1 MAKILLVGCGALG
14 TAVALN
20 LYHAGHEVVGIR
32 KSLKPLP
39 CNMKTIQA
47 DVTVSDV
54 VSVLA
59 VTQPQI
65 VIYCIAA
72 TAQNDENYYLHYVA
86 GLKYVLESQLHN
98 TRLERVFFV
107 SSTRVYGK
115 TTDALVDESTSAIAI
130 DFGGCRLLE
139 AEQLLTNLKCDY
151 TILRL
156 SGIYGAGRL
165 YLLNMAKDIQRW
177 PKENHW
183 SNRIHEEDAARF
195 VSYLVDRHFSNQKLA
210 SCYLV
215 TDDMPTE
222 QYVVLMWLAKKLK
235 VDVESVEVPHVNGG
249 KRLINYR
256 MRETGF
262 VLKYPTYVQG
272 YRELLQF

>member
-14 TAVALN
+14 TAIALN

-32 KSLKPLP
+32 KSLKQLP
-39 CNMKTIQA
+39 YNMKTIQA
-47 DVTVSDV
+47 DVTVADV
-54 VSVLA
+54 VNVLA

-86 GLKYVLESQLHN
+86 GLRHVLESQRYN
-98 TRLERVFFV
+98 TQLERVFFV

-115 TTDALVDESTSAIAI
+115 TTDALVDEDTVTTAT

-139 AEQLLTNLKCDY
+139 AEQLLSNLECEH
-151 TILRL
+151 TVLRL
-156 SGIYGAGRL
+156 SGIYGAQRL
-165 YLLNMAKDIQRW
+165 YLLNMSKDIQRW
-177 PKENHW
+177 PEENHW

-195 VSYLVDRHFSNQKLA
+195 VSYLVDRHVSNQKLA

-215 TDDMPTE
+215 TDDMPTA
-222 QYVVLMWLAKKLK
+222 QYEVLMWLAKQLN
-235 VDVESVEVPHVNGG
+235 VDVGHVEVPHINGG
-249 KRLINYR
+249 KRLINHR